1 MAGLW
6 KSLSV
11 KPPTELA
18 EVGGTVTEG
27 LHAVKGAITGA
38 RAALEA
44 ARLLATSIDEPNIVA
59 FNAAVQG
66 LITTANAALDAALDD
81 AAVYAL
87 VVPLPKK
94 GLLGVIPA
102 PEGGPSTF
110 IDAPLSNILKG
121 VNSAA
126 SLRDMPTWRQ
136 AFDPEA
142 AFVGGNA
149 WFLRCLAESLHDAGD
164 ENRPQF
170 SRDSYWAYT
179 LVLGGA
185 QDVTSAASV
194 AAFFAR
200 LLGIGADANTT
211 PPDRNA
217 VSFVPRN
224 VRARP
229 SGRQNRVVIT
239 WDLMVPSV
247 RFDNSTTLSATHYA
261 VIRSRD
267 FRVRTAQTIQ
277 EIFGNQEISQ
287 GLRGEYGA
295 EVVAMHRYDGIT
307 SRWVESASL
316 DEGVDYFYNVAFRV
330 RSDSGSGETDLG
342 FSAMSSC
349 AAVRLDRRR
358 TLRPASNGTPP
369 DWMRSPSVARL
380 FPAVS
385 SFVDRIKEEVQVF
398 GNMVKTVNDDTNA
411 VIEFLSREA
420 DKYTKKAEEL
430 SRYLE
435 RINAL
440 LINTQAGAHCYV
452 GQGQGSVG
460 TFLGDVTRA
469 FDLDESED
477 RPNFTF
483 GSEYV
488 TGFVLIAVGPD
499 PEPVLRALRAFEL
512 FFGDSEEDPVLAG
525 IASVDGNRPADP
537 VTSTAS
543 PDPLVAFDAA
553 MQPTTGPDAGCRPE

>member
-11 KPPTELA
+11 KPPAELSA
-18 EVGGTVTEG
+18 AGGAVSEG
-27 LHAVKGAITGA
+27 LHAVKAGIQGA
-38 RAALEA
+38 RVALEA
-44 ARLLATSIDEPNIVA
+44 ARALASSLDQPNVMA

-66 LITTANAALDAALDD
+66 LIATANAALDAALDD

-94 GLLGVIPA
+94 GLLGLIPA

-110 IDAPLSNILKG
+110 VDAPVANILKG
-121 VNSAA
+121 VSSAA
-126 SLRDMPTWRQ
+126 ELKNLPTWRQ

-149 WFLRCLAESLHDAGD
+149 WFLRCVADSLHDAGD

-170 SRDSYWAYT
+170 TRDSYWAYT
-179 LVLGGA
+179 IVVGGA
-185 QDVTSAASV
+185 QDITAAASV
-194 AAFFAR
+194 AAFFSR
-200 LLGIGADANTT
+200 LLGLGADANTV
-211 PPDRNA
+211 PADRNA

-239 WDLMVPSV
+239 WDRMSPTTRV
-247 RFDNSTTLSATHYA
+247 DGDTTLSATHYA

-267 FRVRTAQTIQ
+267 FRVRTVQVVQ
-277 EIFGNQEISQ
+277 DLFGNRELSQ
-287 GLRGEYGA
+287 GIQGEYGS
-295 EVVAMHRYDGIT
+295 EVVALHRYDGIT
-307 SRWVESASL
+307 SRWVESANL

-342 FSAMSSC
+342 FTALSSC

-358 TLRPASNGTPP
+358 TLRAASNGTPP
-369 DWMRSPSVARL
+369 DWMRTPSVARV

-385 SFVDRIKEEVQVF
+385 GLIDRVKEEVQVF
-398 GNMVKTVNDDTNA
+398 GDMVKTVNDDTNA
-411 VIEFLSREA
+411 VITFLSREA
-420 DKYTKKAEEL
+420 DRYTKKADEL
-430 SRYLE
+430 TRYLE

-440 LINTQAGAHCYV
+440 LMNTQAGAHCYV

-460 TFLGDVTRA
+460 TFLGDMTRA
-469 FDLDESED
+469 FDLDESPD
-477 RPNFTF
+477 RPDFTF

-488 TGFVLIAVGPD
+488 TGFVLVAVGPD
-499 PEPVLRALRAFEL
+499 PEPVLRALRAFET
-512 FFGDSEEDPVLAG
+512 FFGDSEEDPVIAG
-525 IASVDGNRPADP
+525 ITSVDGTRPADP

-553 MQPTTGPDAGCRPE
+553 MQPTAGPDAGCRPE

>member
-11 KPPTELA
+11 KPPAELT
-18 EVGGTVTEG
+18 EVGATVTEG
-27 LHAVKGAITGA
+27 LHAVKGAISGA
-38 RAALEA
+38 RASLEA
-44 ARLLATSIDEPNIVA
+44 ARALATSLDQPNVVA
-59 FNAAVQG
+59 FNAAVQA
-66 LITTANAALDAALDD
+66 LIATANAALDAALDD

-110 IDAPLSNILKG
+110 IDAPVSNILKG
-121 VNSAA
+121 VGSAA
-126 SLRDMPTWRQ
+126 ELQDMPTWRQ

-200 LLGIGADANTT
+200 LLGLGADANTT

-239 WDLMVPSV
+239 WDLLPPTA
-247 RFDNSTTLSATHYA
+247 RFDNDTTLSATHYV

-267 FRVRTAQTIQ
+267 FRVRTSQTVQ
-277 EIFGNQEISQ
+277 DLFGNRELAQ

-295 EVVAMHRYDGIT
+295 EVVALHRYDGIT
-307 SRWVESASL
+307 SRWVESSNL

-342 FSAMSSC
+342 FSSMSSC
-349 AAVRLDRRR
+349 TAVRLDRRR
-358 TLRPASNGTPP
+358 ILRAASNGTPP
-369 DWMRSPSVARL
+369 DWMRSPSVARV
-380 FPAVS
+380 FPVVS
-385 SFVDRIKEEVQVF
+385 GFVDRIKEEVQVF
-398 GNMVKTVNDDTNA
+398 GDMVKTVNDDTNA
-411 VIEFLSREA
+411 VISFLAREA
-420 DKYTKKAEEL
+420 DRYTKKADEL
-430 SRYLE
+430 TRYLE

-440 LINTQAGAHCYV
+440 LVNTQAGAHCYV

-488 TGFVLIAVGPD
+488 TGFVLVAVGPD
-499 PEPVLRALRAFEL
+499 PAPVLKALEAFKL
-512 FFGDSEEDPVLAG
+512 FFGESEEDPVLAG
-525 IASVDGNRPADP
+525 IASVDGERPADP
-537 VTSTAS
+537 VAAT
-543 PDPLVAFDAA
+543 PEPEPLVAFDAA
-553 MQPTTGPDAGCRPE
+553 MQPTDGPDAGCRPE